1 MLPNQF
7 GLNGIVAK
15 VKPVIHGLQHLPPV
29 ARHALGGRIRQLR
42 CVYLEPRECA
52 PEWCG

>member
-15 VKPVIHGLQHLPPV
+15 VKPVIHGLQHLPAV
-29 ARHALGGRIRQLR
+29 ARHDLGGEFDN
-42 CVYLEPRECA
+42 CDVST
-52 PEWCG
+52 